1 MIPIRPLAVIFFM
14 ILSATTFAHDAST
27 DTTLVLGGPDRW
39 DGSFE
44 DATGSPA
51 WHGWTHADLYHPNPQ
66 SFWEAS
72 DHLPLMG
79 GYSAWCGTW
88 FNNSCQDGY
97 GNDWF
102 DSLELSGTAANPAV
116 ATTVHWQ
123 AVVKVD
129 SEPGYDYLHL
139 QVGRG
144 NSWEDVQAPID
155 GSGTWNID
163 LTFTIDP
170 ADYVDGT
177 WRLRFLAD
185 SDNGWSDE
193 DCNLDTQGLAR
204 VDNVIVTSDGMVV
217 NDQDFEDGTLG
228 DWLPHAA
235 SEVGDFTSL
244 RRDLIDV
251 DPDPASGNDSWQ
263 VTFIDDGEVVPGTGG
278 TPCVNWCYG
287 PFGWVFNVTAG
298 LDGHGVSGQPFGL
311 GNGGVWNGITSPALA
326 WPEGADA
333 GEIAFDVYAHMQ
345 TFECGATAYGWS
357 FRATSATDPSAL
369 ESVDWQTTRWSTFN
383 QESMP
388 PGPGYYRIIANPDE
402 LPVDARWAQVRIEA
416 YEVGP
421 FCWGEYVT
429 EGTPAPYFDNVAVR
443 AWRSVS
449 DVPTKDETLSLTAAP
464 NPFNPRVT
472 IRWSQPVAGPVELS
486 IYDMRGHRVRQLVTG
501 DRPAGSGEMI
511 WDGRD
516 DAGGGMPS
524 GIYLVRLKTSAG
536 NELRK
541 LTLMR

>member
-1 MIPIRPLAVIFFM
+1 MTMIPIRPLAVIFFM
-14 ILSATTFAHDAST
+14 ILSTTTFAHNAST

-44 DATGSPA
+44 DATGAPA
-51 WHGWTHADLYHPNPQ
+51 WHGWTHADLYNPSPQ

-88 FNNSCQDGY
+88 FYNSCQDGY
-97 GNDWF
+97 GNDWL
-102 DSLELSGTAANPAV
+102 DSLELSGTAADPAV

-123 AVVKVD
+123 AVVEVD
-129 SEPGYDYLHL
+129 SEPGYDYLYL

-144 NSWEDVQAPID
+144 TSWEDVQAPID

-185 SDNGWSDE
+185 SDNAWSDE

-204 VDNVIVTSDGMVV
+204 VDNVIVTVDGMVV

-228 DWLPHAA
+228 AWLPHAA

-244 RRDLIDV
+244 RRDLIDM
-251 DPDPASGNDSWQ
+251 DPDPARSNDSWQ

-311 GNGGVWNGITSPALA
+311 GNGGVWNGITSPALV

-333 GEIAFDVYAHMQ
+333 GEIAFVVYAHMQ

-369 ESVDWQTTRWSTFN
+369 ELVNWQTTRWSTFN
-383 QESMP
+383 PESMP
-388 PGPGYYRIIANPDE
+388 P
-402 LPVDARWAQVRIEA
+402 V
-416 YEVGP
+416 
-421 FCWGEYVT
+421 CWSEYVT

-449 DVPTKDETLSLTAAP
+449 NVSMKGEALSLTTAP

-486 IYDMRGHRVRQLVTG
+486 IYDMRGHMVRQLVSG
-501 DRPAGSGEMI
+501 DRPAGSGEI
-511 WDGRD
+511 FWDGRD
-516 DAGGGMPS
+516 DAGGGMAT
-524 GIYLVRLKTSAG
+524 GIYLVRLKTSVG
-536 NELRK
+536 SELRK